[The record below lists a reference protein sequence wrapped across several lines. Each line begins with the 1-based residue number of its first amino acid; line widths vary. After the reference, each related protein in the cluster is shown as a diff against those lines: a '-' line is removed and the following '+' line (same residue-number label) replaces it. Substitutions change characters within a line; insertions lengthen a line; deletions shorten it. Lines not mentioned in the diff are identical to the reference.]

1 MAIHSIK
8 KVENETKERN
18 FLRKTTYTV
27 TRFYIKPGIFVEISE
42 DYLGEED
49 NYIFFLCMEVFE
61 KKIMM
66 FSMPKE
72 DCPMDM
78 WEEIIENNINEYIPS
93 NLKSVREMK
102 EMTQKE
108 LAEKSG
114 INIRMIEHY
123 EQGSKNIRKASAET
137 VYHLAKAL
145 ECDMED
151 LLDDIPEET

>member
-8 KVENETKERN
+8 KVESEERN
-18 FLRKTTYTV
+18 FLRKKTYTV
-27 TRFYIKPGIFVEISE
+27 TRFLIRPGISVEVSE

-49 NYIFFLCMEVFE
+49 KYIFFLCMPAFE
-61 KKIMM
+61 KKILM
-66 FSMPKE
+66 FAMNK
-72 DCPMDM
+72 DICPMDM
-78 WEEIIENNINEYIPS
+78 WEEIIENRINHYIPS

-102 EMTQKE
+102 EMTQQE
-108 LAEKSG
+108 LADKSG

-137 VYHLAKAL
+137 VYYLAKAL

-151 LLDDIPEET
+151 LLDDMSND